1 VVRVSKRHG
10 AQVVRA
16 HAGRWSQAKE
26 RVFFQ
31 ALFDTGNV
39 RAAARAAG
47 VSTTAI
53 YYRRRTSEPFRE
65 AWAVVLSECKAQ
77 LEMNS
82 VGAANRA
89 LDGIDPA
96 GPAEMSVAEAVA
108 VFKACARKDGAGGAG
123 GARQAVPEMPI
134 EEVRADILRRI
145 EAMERHEREEAQRGA
160 GAPSQEA

>member
-16 HAGRWSQAKE
+16 NPERWSRGKE

-31 ALFDTGNV
+31 ALFETGNV

-53 YYRRRTSEPFRE
+53 YNRRRSSEPFRE
-65 AWAVVLSECKAQ
+65 AWAVVLGECKAQ

-89 LDGIDPA
+89 LDGIEP
-96 GPAEMSVAEAVA
+96 GEPPRLSTGEAVA
-108 VFKACARKDGAGGAG
+108 VFRTCARQSAAEREPTRRFDRPEATDEEMEAAILQRLEAIRRQQAAG
-123 GARQAVPEMPI
+123 ES
-134 EEVRADILRRI
+134 
-145 EAMERHEREEAQRGA
+145 RHE
-160 GAPSQEA
+160 